1 MASHPPDVKWD
12 RPTSNHP
19 SPQERERGQ
28 GQEGS
33 RSSTQRW
40 CFYNVTLP
48 YPELSWIETTQV
60 AADALDEVVGAVYDG
75 LLVRTG
81 VSLGTLEAA
90 AAATGE

>member
-1 MASHPPDVKWD
+1 M
-12 RPTSNHP
+12 
-19 SPQERERGQ
+19 
-28 GQEGS
+28 
-33 RSSTQRW
+33 
-40 CFYNVTLP
+40 TLP